1 VLSSRLILVG
11 GGVRSGKSAF
21 ALQLARRLGGRRL
34 FLATAEARDD
44 EMRLRIER
52 HRRERG
58 PDFETVEEPLAVP
71 EAIRKNA
78 THDVILVDCLTLWL
92 TNLLLKHDDPAP
104 ALARLDDLD
113 AVLAERRGHTIIVTN
128 EVGMG
133 IVPESALGRA
143 FRDLAGTAH
152 QRLSRT
158 AEEVYMA
165 LLGTML
171 RLKPAPAF
179 IAREDVRP

>member
-1 VLSSRLILVG
+1 VSSSRLILVG

-21 ALQLARRLGGRRL
+21 ALRLARRLGGRRL

-71 EAIRKNA
+71 ETIRKY
-78 THDVILVDCLTLWL
+78 THDVILLDCLTLWL
-92 TNLLLKHDDPAP
+92 ANLLLQHDSPVP
-104 ALARLDDLD
+104 VLARLADLE
-113 AVLAERRGHTIIVTN
+113 AALAERRGHTIIVTN

-133 IVPESALGRA
+133 IVPESELGRA

-152 QRLSRT
+152 QRLSQ
-158 AEEVYMA
+158 AADEVYMA

-179 IAREDVRP
+179 IAREDV